1 MCEYS
6 VFSAAGEKLGYT
18 QSTVS
23 SQIKQLE
30 KELGATLFDRFYHRI
45 VLTQEGSRVLR
56 YARDVLSAQEKLMN
70 DLHHAE
76 NVSGELHLAMSSS
89 VCARYFDDDF
99 IDFQRRFPEV
109 RLTITEADTERM
121 FSMLRKNEADLV
133 FTLDTHIYDPEFE
146 ICAEQEEQVHFV
158 ASASNPLTAA
168 ESLRLCDIVHE
179 PFVLTEKGMS
189 YRRILDERLAVGAKL
204 PNEYELADRFGV
216 SRGTIREAVKLLVSR
231 GVLRVKHGSGTYV
244 ASLMPLK
251 ADPLGL
257 DAIEDR
263 IQLALDLTD
272 VRLMLE
278 PAIAELAARNRTEE
292 EAQRLTEYCDAV
304 RRRIQAGED
313 YLIEDMRFHWY
324 LAKCSHNMVVE
335 PLMPIIDAAV
345 VSIANI
351 TRKELLTATVDTHQE
366 ILNGVLDQDPQAAR
380 AAVALHLEMNRI
392 VIKHAKERSEKTK

>member
-1 MCEYS
+1 MDLNVLRTFVAVCEYS
-6 VFSAAGEKLGYT
+6 GFSAAGEKLGYT

-76 NVSGELHLAMSSS
+76 NVTGELHLAMSSS

-189 YRRILDERLAVGAKL
+189 YRRILDERLASRSAAITPLIEVGNPTQLCSLAEKSEMLAFL
-204 PNEYELADRFGV
+204 PDFITRSFVETGRLRYLPVTDCEV
-216 SRGTIREAVKLLVSR
+216 SVWTQLLIHKNKWRSPALQALIDFYRE
-231 GVLRVKHGSGTYV
+231 
-244 ASLMPLK
+244 
-251 ADPLGL
+251 
-257 DAIEDR
+257 
-263 IQLALDLTD
+263 
-272 VRLMLE
+272 
-278 PAIAELAARNRTEE
+278 
-292 EAQRLTEYCDAV
+292 RLTSA
-304 RRRIQAGED
+304 
-313 YLIEDMRFHWY
+313 
-324 LAKCSHNMVVE
+324 
-335 PLMPIIDAAV
+335 
-345 VSIANI
+345 
-351 TRKELLTATVDTHQE
+351 
-366 ILNGVLDQDPQAAR
+366 
-380 AAVALHLEMNRI
+380 
-392 VIKHAKERSEKTK
+392 